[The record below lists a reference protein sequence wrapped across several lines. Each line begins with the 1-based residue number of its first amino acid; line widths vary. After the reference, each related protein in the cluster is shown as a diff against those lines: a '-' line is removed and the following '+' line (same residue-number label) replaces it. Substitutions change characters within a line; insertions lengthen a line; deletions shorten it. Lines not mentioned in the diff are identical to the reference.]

1 MTTLETD
8 IITAYSKYSGIFF
21 ILTQNKHS
29 VTHDNP
35 SSEHSVTGTW
45 LSVTWDDVGLCE
57 GASVTVCTVKVTLVP
72 QRNVHFSGANNL
84 LLAIH
89 GLFYILLWV
98 NF

>member
-57 GASVTVCTVKVTLVP
+57 GASVTVSKGDLSSTEKCPFLRS
-72 QRNVHFSGANNL
+72 Q
-84 LLAIH
+84 
-89 GLFYILLWV
+89 
-98 NF
+98 